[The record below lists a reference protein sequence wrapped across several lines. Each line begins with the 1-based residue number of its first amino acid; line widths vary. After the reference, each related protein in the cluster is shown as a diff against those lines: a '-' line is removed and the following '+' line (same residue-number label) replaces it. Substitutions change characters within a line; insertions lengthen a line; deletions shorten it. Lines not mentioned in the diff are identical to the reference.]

1 MGDLIK
7 LIRTLAWVALA
18 AALYQELKR
27 PPEERTWHGKVA
39 GSIPYDFRVPTFE
52 RFRDAYWDPD
62 TDRVFS
68 DKVIGVG
75 WAVNIPV
82 AARRLSEIV
91 SQYADASA
99 KLRSDASARLRRG
112 DGEPG

>member
-1 MGDLIK
+1 VGDVVK
-7 LIRTLAWVALA
+7 LIRLAFWGALIA
-18 AALYQELKR
+18 AIYQELKK
-27 PPEERTWHGKVA
+27 PAEQRTWHGKVA
-39 GSIPYDFRVPTFE
+39 GAVPYDFRVPTID
-52 RFRDAYWDPD
+52 RFREAYWAPD
-62 TDRVFS
+62 SDRVFS

-99 KLRSDASARLRRG
+99 RLRADARAKLGRG
-112 DGEPG
+112 DDEP

>member
-1 MGDLIK
+1 MRDIMRA
-7 LIRTLAWVALA
+7 IRSLFWIAFVAA
-18 AALYQELKR
+18 IYQELRK
-27 PPEERTWHGKVA
+27 PPEERTWHGKVL
-39 GSIPYDFRVPTFE
+39 GSVPYDFRVPTID
-52 RFRDAYWDPD
+52 RVRDAYWDPD

-82 AARRLSEIV
+82 AARKLSEIV

-99 KLRSDASARLRRG
+99 RLRADAQAKLRRG
-112 DGEPG
+112 ADGP

>member
-1 MGDLIK
+1 MNDLAR
-7 LIRTLAWVALA
+7 LIRTLTWLA
-18 AALYQELKR
+18 IGAAIYQELKK

-39 GSIPYDFRVPTFE
+39 GSIPYDFRVPTLE
-52 RFRDAYWDPD
+52 KFREAYWDPD

-82 AARRLSEIV
+82 AARKLSEIV
-91 SQYADASA
+91 SQYAEASAKMRADASA
-99 KLRSDASARLRRG
+99 MLRRG
-112 DGEPG
+112 DGEL

>member
-1 MGDLIK
+1 VGDLVK
-7 LIRTLAWVALA
+7 LIRTLFWGALVAA
-18 AALYQELKR
+18 IYQELKK
-27 PPEERTWHGKVA
+27 PPQERTWHGRVA
-39 GSIPYDFRVPTFE
+39 GTVPYDFRVPTLD
-52 RFRDAYWDPD
+52 RFREAYWAPE

-82 AARRLSEIV
+82 AARKVSEIL

-99 KLRSDASARLRRG
+99 KLRADARARLGRG
-112 DGEPG
+112 DDAP

>member
-1 MGDLIK
+1 MKDLISTA
-7 LIRTLAWVALA
+7 RTIFWVALIA
-18 AALYQELKR
+18 AIYQELRK
-27 PPEERTWHGKVA
+27 PPEERTWHGKVM

-52 RFRDAYWDPD
+52 RLREAYWDPQ

-68 DKVIGVG
+68 DRVFGVG

-82 AARRLSEIV
+82 AARRISEIV

-99 KLRSDASARLRRG
+99 RLRADAQARLRRG
-112 DGEPG
+112 DDEP

>member
-1 MGDLIK
+1 MTDLIK

-18 AALYQELKR
+18 AALYQELKK
-27 PPEERTWHGKVA
+27 PAEERTWHGKVL
-39 GSIPYDFRVPTFE
+39 GSVPYDFRVPTFE
-52 RFRDAYWDPD
+52 RFRDAYWDPE

-82 AARRLSEIV
+82 AARKISEIV
-91 SQYADASA
+91 SHYA
-99 KLRSDASARLRRG
+99 DASARLRADAQSKLRRG
-112 DGEPG
+112 DDEP

>member
-18 AALYQELKR
+18 AAIYQELKK
-27 PPEERTWHGKVA
+27 PAEERTWHGKVL
-39 GSIPYDFRVPTFE
+39 GSVPYDFRVPTFE

-99 KLRSDASARLRRG
+99 KLRADASARLRRG
-112 DGEPG
+112 DGEP

>member
-1 MGDLIK
+1 MGDLVK
-7 LIRTLAWVALA
+7 LMRTLAWVALA
-18 AALYQELKR
+18 AALYQELKK
-27 PPEERTWHGKVA
+27 PPEERTWHGKVL
-39 GSIPYDFRVPTFE
+39 GSVPYDFRVPTFE
-52 RFRDAYWDPD
+52 RFRDAYWDPA

-82 AARRLSEIV
+82 AARKLSEIV

-99 KLRSDASARLRRG
+99 KLRADASARLRRG
-112 DGEPG
+112 DGEP